1 MEQKINKEIEDLL
14 TINEDYLKILDEIK
28 ESNLSE
34 KAKNVTVSI
43 YEKQIRK
50 NNETIKDLTERKSV
64 EAHLSAHQKNSLLMK

>member
-1 MEQKINKEIEDLL
+1 MEQEINKVIEDLL

-28 ESNLSE
+28 DSNLSE
-34 KAKNVTVSI
+34 KAKNVTVSL

-64 EAHLSAHQKNSLLMK
+64 EAHLSAHQKTRS

>member
-50 NNETIKDLTERKSV
+50 NNETIKDLTERESV
-64 EAHLSAHQKNSLLMK
+64 EAHLSAHQKTRY